1 VNPLG
6 EVSIA
11 VFLGVLLAYLLD
23 RLGLPPF
30 LGFFLAGAFIGD
42 VLDVSLSGIYLQVL
56 LALVAFEVG
65 RQLGT
70 SGLSPAAFF
79 AALIEGALIF
89 GFSIAVFRLA
99 ASQ

>member
-30 LGFFLAGAFIGD
+30 LGFFLAGAFIGK
-42 VLDVSLSGIYLQVL
+42 VLGVSLSGIYLQVL

-70 SGLSPAAFF
+70 
-79 AALIEGALIF
+79 
-89 GFSIAVFRLA
+89 AVFPPRRF
-99 ASQ
+99 SPR